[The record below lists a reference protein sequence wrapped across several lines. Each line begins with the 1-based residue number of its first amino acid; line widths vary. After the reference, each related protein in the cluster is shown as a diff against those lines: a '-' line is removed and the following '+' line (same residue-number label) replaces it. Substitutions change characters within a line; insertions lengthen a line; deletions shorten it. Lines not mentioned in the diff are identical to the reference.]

1 MLEPIQSEDAWSE
14 EACRDMSFL
23 EAQCREL
30 GLPKLEK
37 ALRQAADEHGGVV
50 AAIHWALR
58 AEAQWL
64 RHDAGALPGL
74 IYNRLR
80 GSGWE
85 VARIERE
92 LRFPA
97 GLPVPRLR
105 HPILLSD
112 AELTLEGHEEGIWA
126 CAITPD
132 GRRLIS
138 ASRDKT
144 LRVWDLQSGEAL
156 AVLRGHEAD
165 VRGCAVMP
173 DGRRVVS
180 ASADRTLEIWD
191 LETGRALATLS
202 GHEARVLACAVTPD
216 GRRIVSAS
224 SDGTLRIWDPG
235 TGEALAVL
243 RGHEAEVRNCA
254 VTPDGRRVVSASRDG
269 FLKIWSTETGE
280 VLATLQG
287 SSERKPS
294 RCPCAVS
301 PDGTRVIVA
310 TGDGLQAWDLETLE
324 SIATFRG
331 YSREALACVVTL
343 DCHHLVAACE
353 DRTLRVWELAT
364 GREVAILPV
373 ERFGH
378 FDIVLA
384 CALTPDGQS
393 LVSASWD
400 QSLRVWSL
408 KAARVPALVVRP
420 KVRAPIMNTASCVV
434 SPDGQ
439 RAVSLSSAGAFRMW
453 SLDTGKGL
461 VEFAMQS
468 PKQLRAMAS
477 GDRRALVQREQALV
491 AVDLETGRETA
502 TLAHD
507 DAQLGPNAVVR
518 GDRWIVFNTLKERG
532 IHVWDLETCETLTLA
547 EAQRLG
553 CVTTPAQRCALLDR
567 SLVAWDEAGRLLS
580 TVDLPDPEI
589 FQWMATPD
597 GRHII
602 TSTIDGSRRVRV
614 WETATGREILTLV
627 HEEPP
632 RVSHW
637 PIPWFA
643 MTPNGRRV
651 VTTCQGKSIRV
662 WDLETGA
669 SVAIA
674 NVDSRVGPVAA
685 TNEALC
691 ALDSFGNL
699 LIFELLAIGHE

>member
-1 MLEPIQSEDAWSE
+1 MLDPIQSEDAWSE

-37 ALRQAADEHGGVV
+37 ALRQAAGEHGGVV

-58 AEAQWL
+58 AEAHWL

-85 VARIERE
+85 VAQIERE
-92 LRFPA
+92 LRFPS
-97 GLPVPRLR
+97 GLPTPRLR
-105 HPILLSD
+105 HPVLLSD

-132 GRRLIS
+132 GSRVIS
-138 ASRDKT
+138 TSRDRT

-156 AVLRGHEAD
+156 AVLRGHDAE

-180 ASADRTLEIWD
+180 ASADETLKIWD
-191 LETGRALATLS
+191 LETGQVLATLS

-224 SDGTLRIWDPG
+224 SDRTLRIWDPG

-254 VTPDGRRVVSASRDG
+254 VTPDGRRVVSASPDG

-287 SSERKPS
+287 SSERKTS

-331 YSREALACVVTL
+331 YSGDALACVVTL
-343 DCHHLVAACE
+343 DCHHLVAACA

-364 GREVAILPV
+364 GKEIAILPV

-378 FDIVLA
+378 RDIVLA
-384 CALTPDGQS
+384 CALTPDGQNI
-393 LVSASWD
+393 VSASWD

-408 KAARVPALVVRP
+408 KAARVPALVVMP
-420 KVRAPIMNTASCVV
+420 KAPVMNTRWCVA
-434 SPDGQ
+434 SPDSQ
-439 RAVSLSSAGAFRMW
+439 RVVSLSRAGAFRIS

-461 VEFAMQS
+461 VEFAMLS
-468 PKQLRAMAS
+468 PKHLRAMAS

-491 AVDLETGRETA
+491 AFDLETGREIA

-518 GDRWIVFNTLKERG
+518 GDRWIVFHTLKERG
-532 IHVWDLETCETLTLA
+532 IHIWDLETCGTLTLA

-567 SLVAWDEAGRLLS
+567 SIVAWDEDGRLLS
-580 TVDLPDPEI
+580 TVDLPDPET

-597 GRHII
+597 GRHLI
-602 TSTIDGSRRVRV
+602 TSTIDESRRVRV
-614 WETATGREILTLV
+614 WETATGREIATFV

-632 RVSHW
+632 RVSYW
-637 PIPWFA
+637 PLAWFA
-643 MTPNGRRV
+643 ITPNGRRV
-651 VTTCQGKSIRV
+651 ITTCRGKSIRV

-674 NVDSRVGPVAA
+674 HVERPVGPVAA

-691 ALDSFGNL
+691 APDDFGNL
-699 LIFELLAIGHE
+699 WIFELGAM